1 MTKSGKPVLFP
12 VTDGSAVTVWVTED
26 PSGIRKVVGYLERR
40 GYKFPIEK
48 GHPYPSIDRVRF
60 GDREVGHVTI
70 TASDAPGFFRWL
82 ERVSAAAEV
91 AADAEAFFRAT
102 MEVGPGA
109 LPLADTAASR
119 PLEAPTDT
127 KAAAASAKPRP
138 SLVPAEALRGA
149 IAALDLGAAKYGA
162 GNWREIPQAEFARLY
177 RDAFLRHVIAAWAG
191 EPIDADSGNPHLD
204 HALACLLLLRARGVV
219 TLQGRGDK

>member
-1 MTKSGKPVLFP
+1 MTKSGKPVVFP
-12 VTDGSAVTVWVTED
+12 VAGGSIITVWVTED
-26 PSGIRKVVGYLERR
+26 SSGIRKVAGYLTRR
-40 GYKFPIEK
+40 GYKFPIER
-48 GHPYPSIDRVRF
+48 GHPYPSVNHVRF
-60 GDREVGHVTI
+60 GDYEVGHVTV
-70 TASDAPGFFRWL
+70 TTPDAPQFFRWL

-91 AADAEAFFRAT
+91 ADTPEAFFRALET
-102 MEVGPGA
+102 PDA
-109 LPLADTAASR
+109 LPPTDTEAAAFP

-127 KAAAASAKPRP
+127 KAAAASTKPRP

-162 GNWREIPQAEFARLY
+162 GNWREIPEADFARLY

-191 EPIDADSGNPHLD
+191 EAIDGDSGNPHLD

-219 TLQGRGDK
+219 TLRGDK